1 MGAAAPI
8 GAGAYLAG
16 TAANAWGQHQAT
28 DALRDVWGNA
38 TAQQR
43 GYDDQLLAKAGALV
57 DQVNP
62 QAALGMERQQQT
74 QARTDASAG
83 NAMKAVQKQGN
94 RRAGNAEGKAVAAQ
108 RSSGVLARAL
118 ADGRLQSILAGLQ
131 SGGQNIDMLGRR
143 YGLDSSIIRGDA
155 QRAAAL
161 TPLFERA
168 AAMRGSEWRQLGQL
182 GQMGGMFGMMAGMS
196 APGAGGATSVDGGMA
211 ADAGGVSGM
220 TAAGPYDYVGASP
233 TYWQMQPGAA

>member
-43 GYDDQLLAKAGALV
+43 GYDNQILAKAGQMV

-62 QAALGMERQQQT
+62 TSALGLDRQQQV
-74 QARTDASAG
+74 QGKLDASAR
-83 NAMKAVQKQGN
+83 NVVTAMQQQGR

-108 RSSGVLARAL
+108 RQSGVLARAL
-118 ADGRLQSILAGLQ
+118 QDGRLQAILAGLQ

-155 QRAAAL
+155 QQAAAL

-196 APGAGGATSVDGGMA
+196 GAGAGASVDGGMA

-233 TYWQMQPGAA
+233 TYWQMQPGAV